1 MKYQLELDTTATLLD
16 NLNAVED
23 SLREHGIM
31 TQKDTLIA
39 ITDNPLD
46 PSSITI
52 AEGITISAL
61 DNPNSAE
68 VLSVM
73 PHDGSS
79 ITLSDTTPTTVPNSV
94 LDDFLDPNTDT
105 QSAETL
111 DDLSTND

>member
-1 MKYQLELDTTATLLD
+1 MKYQLQLDTEATLLD

-23 SLREHGIM
+23 SLRENGIM
-31 TQKDTLIA
+31 NHKDTLIA

-79 ITLSDTTPTTVPNSV
+79 ITLSDKAEGIISEFVGDTETVDATTNSE
-94 LDDFLDPNTDT
+94 
-105 QSAETL
+105 S
-111 DDLSTND
+111 